1 MVYCGAMYRD
11 TEIGEGVRKLTGIK
25 SDESSLGEVDEG

>member
-1 MVYCGAMYRD
+1 MVYCGARYMD

-25 SDESSLGEVDEG
+25 SDGFSWGEVDEG